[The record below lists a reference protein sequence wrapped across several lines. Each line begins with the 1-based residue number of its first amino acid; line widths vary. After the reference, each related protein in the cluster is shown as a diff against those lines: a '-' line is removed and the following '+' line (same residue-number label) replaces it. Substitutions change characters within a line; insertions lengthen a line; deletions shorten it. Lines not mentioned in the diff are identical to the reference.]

1 LYVVPIFHA
10 GGDELTGQAKKNDG
24 WKQRQGEKGDHQFS
38 PKSVAKYV
46 ASAFEDEFDHVARDQ
61 INKEQQE
68 DDINV
73 HQSKN
78 YDVAAHWEFAAKLE
92 EVTLKVG
99 KENYE
104 YQRDDND
111 YSLSPPAT
119 LFPGAIWFLRSNHC
133 LLNYKNLA
141 Q

>member
-1 LYVVPIFHA
+1 
-10 GGDELTGQAKKNDG
+10 
-24 WKQRQGEKGDHQFS
+24 
-38 PKSVAKYV
+38 VAEYV
-46 ASAFEDEFDHVARDQ
+46 AFAFEDEFDHVARDQ

-78 YDVAAHWEFAAKLE
+78 YDVAARGEFAAKLE

-104 YQRDDND
+104 SQRDDND
-111 YSLSPPAT
+111 DSLSPPAT
-119 LFPGAIWFLRSNHC
+119 LFPGAI
-133 LLNYKNLA
+133 
-141 Q
+141 

>member
-1 LYVVPIFHA
+1 
-10 GGDELTGQAKKNDG
+10 
-24 WKQRQGEKGDHQFS
+24 
-38 PKSVAKYV
+38 VAKYV
-46 ASAFEDEFDHVARDQ
+46 AFAFEDELDHVARDQ

-78 YDVAAHWEFAAKLE
+78 YDVTAHGEFAAELE

-104 YQRDDND
+104 HQRDDND
-111 YSLSPPAT
+111 DSLSPPAT
-119 LFPGAIWFLRSNHC
+119 LFPGAI
-133 LLNYKNLA
+133 
-141 Q
+141 

>member
-1 LYVVPIFHA
+1 LYVVPVFHA

-38 PKSVAKYV
+38 AQSVSKYV
-46 ASAFEDEFDHVARDQ
+46 VFALEDEFDYIARNQ

-68 DDINV
+68 DDINI

-78 YDVAAHWEFAAKLE
+78 YDVAAHGKFAAKLE
-92 EVTLKVG
+92 EVALKVG

-104 YQRDDND
+104 SQRDDND
-111 YSLSPPAT
+111 DSLSPPAT
-119 LFPGAIWFLRSNHC
+119 LFPGAIWFLR
-133 LLNYKNLA
+133 
-141 Q
+141 